1 LESELEDAV
10 TEDEEVGKE
19 VAGMNTEEEEA
30 AREEEEET
38 AGSEEAADDDHC
50 EEVNVVP
57 RGRRGEN
64 LNKAPRANAA
74 AAIHKIRFKQHARSS
89 KREI

>member
-1 LESELEDAV
+1 MTD
-10 TEDEEVGKE
+10 DEEAGKE
-19 VAGMNTEEEEA
+19 VAGMNTEEEA

-38 AGSEEAADDDHC
+38 AGSEEAADDDNC
-50 EEVNVVP
+50 EEVAVVP

-74 AAIHKIRFKQHARSS
+74 ATIHKIRFKQHARSS